1 MTTPIIRCPKCP
13 HKQFKTQRGYSM
25 HLRHSPTCSI
35 SLYESKGI
43 TKVVCSNTSLSAKA
57 TRNIQ
62 NIDVSEEDNN
72 FLDMSYDDASNSN
85 NMILFQ
91 DEEVSNVEKSN
102 VSFEDSNSNQL
113 VGGGVLIPSN
123 TTCSPSSLPDKSL
136 QTQYDK
142 FVFDGYSQMAFPSN
156 HKTEVE
162 LLTILKD
169 AKAPL
174 YVYNQIMEWAHNATL
189 SNEHIFK
196 ESPTSRKKVIDGL
209 YTRYDM
215 HGIKPRSIEVTLP

>member
-1 MTTPIIRCPKCP
+1 MTTPNIRCPKCP

-35 SLYESKGI
+35 PLYESKGI
-43 TKVVCSNTSLSAKA
+43 TKVVCSDTSLSAKA

-72 FLDMSYDDASNSN
+72 FFDMSYDDASNSN
-85 NMILFQ
+85 NIILFQ

-123 TTCSPSSLPDKSL
+123 TTCSLSPLPDKSL

-142 FVFDGYSQMAFPSN
+142 FVSDGYSQMAFPSN

-174 YVYNQIMEWAHNATL
+174 YVYNQIME
-189 SNEHIFK
+189 
-196 ESPTSRKKVIDGL
+196 
-209 YTRYDM
+209 
-215 HGIKPRSIEVTLP
+215 